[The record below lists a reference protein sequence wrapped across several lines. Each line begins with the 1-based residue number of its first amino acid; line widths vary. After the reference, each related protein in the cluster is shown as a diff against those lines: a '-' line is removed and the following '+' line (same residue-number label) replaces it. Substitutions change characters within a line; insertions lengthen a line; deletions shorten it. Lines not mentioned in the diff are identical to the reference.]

1 MELVARVK
9 SQLRRYQVYSKPIG
23 VDNSIIQANDLLIDT
38 NKKMVSVDN
47 RPVAVTKIEYEILV
61 LLASHPGTVFSTE
74 DIYTKIWHEEATHA
88 NNTIMVHIRKL
99 REKIERQPR
108 TPLSYLVAFLIYSI
122 LGIIFDRI
130 IPIAVPNE
138 MRYALCYAISFI
150 VFVEIFFKLIDF
162 TIEYIRKLR
171 RSIQQV
177 TSGNYG
183 VQCEV
188 EYDDELG
195 SLAANINV
203 LSKTLLAKEKESEK
217 LKEKERAALDIE
229 RNAERQ
235 KNELITNVAH
245 DLRTPLTTIV
255 GYLELIKDDTAL
267 SKEDVHKYSG
277 IAYEKSIRL
286 QEMMDDLFEF
296 TKLDNA
302 DIKLNKSMINLSGL
316 IMQMTDE
323 FYPSFK
329 DCNITPIVDLPEEN
343 IYVQGDGQLLARVFD
358 NLISNA
364 LKYGY
369 HNTDLKIEVSG
380 DEKYATVKVINHGD
394 TIASEDIPL
403 LFNKFYRT
411 DSSRNSKTG
420 GTGLG
425 LAITKNIVDLHHGDI
440 SVTSDDQITTFIVKF
455 NRYFDQN

>member
-1 MELVARVK
+1 MMQK
-9 SQLRRYQVYSKPIG
+9 LRKLFISSFKWR
-23 VDNSIIQANDLLIDT
+23 LLINIT
-38 NKKMVSVDN
+38 
-47 RPVAVTKIEYEILV
+47 
-61 LLASHPGTVFSTE
+61 
-74 DIYTKIWHEEATHA
+74 
-88 NNTIMVHIRKL
+88 
-99 REKIERQPR
+99 
-108 TPLSYLVAFLIYSI
+108 LSYLVAFLIYSI

-302 DIKLNKSMINLSGL
+302 DIKLNKSMISLSEL

>member
-1 MELVARVK
+1 MMQK
-9 SQLRRYQVYSKPIG
+9 LRKLFISSFKWR
-23 VDNSIIQANDLLIDT
+23 LLINIT
-38 NKKMVSVDN
+38 
-47 RPVAVTKIEYEILV
+47 
-61 LLASHPGTVFSTE
+61 
-74 DIYTKIWHEEATHA
+74 
-88 NNTIMVHIRKL
+88 
-99 REKIERQPR
+99 
-108 TPLSYLVAFLIYSI
+108 LSYLVAFLIYSI
-122 LGIIFDRI
+122 PGIIFDRI

-255 GYLELIKDDTAL
+255 GYLELIKDDSAL

-394 TIASEDIPL
+394 TIAPEDIPL

>member
-1 MELVARVK
+1 MMQK
-9 SQLRRYQVYSKPIG
+9 LRKLFISSFKWR
-23 VDNSIIQANDLLIDT
+23 LLINIT
-38 NKKMVSVDN
+38 
-47 RPVAVTKIEYEILV
+47 
-61 LLASHPGTVFSTE
+61 
-74 DIYTKIWHEEATHA
+74 
-88 NNTIMVHIRKL
+88 
-99 REKIERQPR
+99 
-108 TPLSYLVAFLIYSI
+108 LSYLVAFLIYSI

-217 LKEKERAALDIE
+217 LKEKERAALDVE

-329 DCNITPIVDLPEEN
+329 DCNITPIVNLPEEN

-380 DEKYATVKVINHGD
+380 DKKYATVKVINHGD

>member
-1 MELVARVK
+1 MMQK
-9 SQLRRYQVYSKPIG
+9 LRKLFISSFKWR
-23 VDNSIIQANDLLIDT
+23 LLINIT
-38 NKKMVSVDN
+38 
-47 RPVAVTKIEYEILV
+47 
-61 LLASHPGTVFSTE
+61 
-74 DIYTKIWHEEATHA
+74 
-88 NNTIMVHIRKL
+88 
-99 REKIERQPR
+99 
-108 TPLSYLVAFLIYSI
+108 LSYLVAFLIYSI

-380 DEKYATVKVINHGD
+380 DEKYATVKVTNHGD

>member
-1 MELVARVK
+1 MMQK
-9 SQLRRYQVYSKPIG
+9 LRKLFISSFKWR
-23 VDNSIIQANDLLIDT
+23 LLINIT
-38 NKKMVSVDN
+38 
-47 RPVAVTKIEYEILV
+47 
-61 LLASHPGTVFSTE
+61 
-74 DIYTKIWHEEATHA
+74 
-88 NNTIMVHIRKL
+88 
-99 REKIERQPR
+99 
-108 TPLSYLVAFLIYSI
+108 LSYLVAFLIYSI
-122 LGIIFDRI
+122 LGIVFDRI

-217 LKEKERAALDIE
+217 LKEKERAALDVE

-329 DCNITPIVDLPEEN
+329 DCNITPIVNLPEEN

>member
-1 MELVARVK
+1 MMQK
-9 SQLRRYQVYSKPIG
+9 LRKLFISSFKWR
-23 VDNSIIQANDLLIDT
+23 LLINIT
-38 NKKMVSVDN
+38 
-47 RPVAVTKIEYEILV
+47 
-61 LLASHPGTVFSTE
+61 
-74 DIYTKIWHEEATHA
+74 
-88 NNTIMVHIRKL
+88 
-99 REKIERQPR
+99 
-108 TPLSYLVAFLIYSI
+108 LSYLVAFLIYSI

-329 DCNITPIVDLPEEN
+329 DCNITPIVNLPEEN

-369 HNTDLKIEVSG
+369 HNTYLKIEVSG

>member
-1 MELVARVK
+1 MMQK
-9 SQLRRYQVYSKPIG
+9 LRKLFISSFKWR
-23 VDNSIIQANDLLIDT
+23 LLINIT
-38 NKKMVSVDN
+38 
-47 RPVAVTKIEYEILV
+47 
-61 LLASHPGTVFSTE
+61 
-74 DIYTKIWHEEATHA
+74 
-88 NNTIMVHIRKL
+88 
-99 REKIERQPR
+99 
-108 TPLSYLVAFLIYSI
+108 LSYLVAFLIYSI

-183 VQCEV
+183 IQCEV

-217 LKEKERAALDIE
+217 LKEKEKAALDIE

-380 DEKYATVKVINHGD
+380 DEKYAIVKVINHGD

>member
-1 MELVARVK
+1 MMQK
-9 SQLRRYQVYSKPIG
+9 LRKLFISSFKWR
-23 VDNSIIQANDLLIDT
+23 LLINIT
-38 NKKMVSVDN
+38 
-47 RPVAVTKIEYEILV
+47 
-61 LLASHPGTVFSTE
+61 
-74 DIYTKIWHEEATHA
+74 
-88 NNTIMVHIRKL
+88 
-99 REKIERQPR
+99 
-108 TPLSYLVAFLIYSI
+108 LSYLVAFLIYSI

-420 GTGLG
+420 STGLG

>member
-1 MELVARVK
+1 MMQK
-9 SQLRRYQVYSKPIG
+9 LRKLFISSFKWR
-23 VDNSIIQANDLLIDT
+23 LLINIT
-38 NKKMVSVDN
+38 
-47 RPVAVTKIEYEILV
+47 
-61 LLASHPGTVFSTE
+61 
-74 DIYTKIWHEEATHA
+74 
-88 NNTIMVHIRKL
+88 
-99 REKIERQPR
+99 
-108 TPLSYLVAFLIYSI
+108 LSYLVAFLIYSI

-343 IYVQGDGQLLARVFD
+343 IYVQGDGQLLSRVFD

>member
-1 MELVARVK
+1 MMQK
-9 SQLRRYQVYSKPIG
+9 LRKLFISSFKWR
-23 VDNSIIQANDLLIDT
+23 LLINIT
-38 NKKMVSVDN
+38 
-47 RPVAVTKIEYEILV
+47 
-61 LLASHPGTVFSTE
+61 
-74 DIYTKIWHEEATHA
+74 
-88 NNTIMVHIRKL
+88 
-99 REKIERQPR
+99 
-108 TPLSYLVAFLIYSI
+108 LSYLVAFLIYSI
-122 LGIIFDRI
+122 LGIIFNRI

-380 DEKYATVKVINHGD
+380 DEKYAIVKVINHGD

>member
-1 MELVARVK
+1 MMQK
-9 SQLRRYQVYSKPIG
+9 LRKLFISSFKWR
-23 VDNSIIQANDLLIDT
+23 LLINIT
-38 NKKMVSVDN
+38 
-47 RPVAVTKIEYEILV
+47 
-61 LLASHPGTVFSTE
+61 
-74 DIYTKIWHEEATHA
+74 
-88 NNTIMVHIRKL
+88 
-99 REKIERQPR
+99 
-108 TPLSYLVAFLIYSI
+108 LSYLVAFLIYSI
-122 LGIIFDRI
+122 LGIVFDRI

-203 LSKTLLAKEKESEK
+203 LSKTLLTKEKESEK

-394 TIASEDIPL
+394 TIAPEDIPL
-403 LFNKFYRT
+403 LFNKFFRT

>member
-1 MELVARVK
+1 MMQK
-9 SQLRRYQVYSKPIG
+9 LRKLFISSFKWR
-23 VDNSIIQANDLLIDT
+23 LLINIT
-38 NKKMVSVDN
+38 
-47 RPVAVTKIEYEILV
+47 
-61 LLASHPGTVFSTE
+61 
-74 DIYTKIWHEEATHA
+74 
-88 NNTIMVHIRKL
+88 
-99 REKIERQPR
+99 
-108 TPLSYLVAFLIYSI
+108 LSYLVAFLIYSI

-150 VFVEIFFKLIDF
+150 VFVEIFFKLINF

-425 LAITKNIVDLHHGDI
+425 LAITKNIVDLHHGEI

>member
-1 MELVARVK
+1 MMQK
-9 SQLRRYQVYSKPIG
+9 LRKLFISSFKWR
-23 VDNSIIQANDLLIDT
+23 LLINIT
-38 NKKMVSVDN
+38 
-47 RPVAVTKIEYEILV
+47 
-61 LLASHPGTVFSTE
+61 
-74 DIYTKIWHEEATHA
+74 
-88 NNTIMVHIRKL
+88 
-99 REKIERQPR
+99 
-108 TPLSYLVAFLIYSI
+108 LSYLVAFLIYSI

-195 SLAANINV
+195 SLATNINV

-255 GYLELIKDDTAL
+255 GYLELIKDDSAL

-394 TIASEDIPL
+394 TIAPEDIPL

>member
-1 MELVARVK
+1 MMQK
-9 SQLRRYQVYSKPIG
+9 LRKLFISSFKWR
-23 VDNSIIQANDLLIDT
+23 LLINIT
-38 NKKMVSVDN
+38 
-47 RPVAVTKIEYEILV
+47 
-61 LLASHPGTVFSTE
+61 
-74 DIYTKIWHEEATHA
+74 
-88 NNTIMVHIRKL
+88 
-99 REKIERQPR
+99 
-108 TPLSYLVAFLIYSI
+108 LSYLVAFLIYSI

-255 GYLELIKDDTAL
+255 GYLELIKDDAAL

>member
-1 MELVARVK
+1 MMQK
-9 SQLRRYQVYSKPIG
+9 LRKLFISSFKWR
-23 VDNSIIQANDLLIDT
+23 LLINIT
-38 NKKMVSVDN
+38 
-47 RPVAVTKIEYEILV
+47 
-61 LLASHPGTVFSTE
+61 
-74 DIYTKIWHEEATHA
+74 
-88 NNTIMVHIRKL
+88 
-99 REKIERQPR
+99 
-108 TPLSYLVAFLIYSI
+108 LSYLVAFLIYSI

-329 DCNITPIVDLPEEN
+329 DCNITPIIDLPEEN

>member
-1 MELVARVK
+1 MMQK
-9 SQLRRYQVYSKPIG
+9 LRKLFISSFKWR
-23 VDNSIIQANDLLIDT
+23 LLINIT
-38 NKKMVSVDN
+38 
-47 RPVAVTKIEYEILV
+47 
-61 LLASHPGTVFSTE
+61 
-74 DIYTKIWHEEATHA
+74 
-88 NNTIMVHIRKL
+88 
-99 REKIERQPR
+99 
-108 TPLSYLVAFLIYSI
+108 LSYLVAFLIYSI
-122 LGIIFDRI
+122 LGIVFDRI

>member
-1 MELVARVK
+1 MMQK
-9 SQLRRYQVYSKPIG
+9 LRKLFISSFKWR
-23 VDNSIIQANDLLIDT
+23 LLINIT
-38 NKKMVSVDN
+38 
-47 RPVAVTKIEYEILV
+47 
-61 LLASHPGTVFSTE
+61 
-74 DIYTKIWHEEATHA
+74 
-88 NNTIMVHIRKL
+88 
-99 REKIERQPR
+99 
-108 TPLSYLVAFLIYSI
+108 LSYLVAFLIYSI

-286 QEMMDDLFEF
+286 QEMMDGLFEF

-394 TIASEDIPL
+394 TIAPEDIPL

>member
-1 MELVARVK
+1 MMQK
-9 SQLRRYQVYSKPIG
+9 LRKLFISSFKWR
-23 VDNSIIQANDLLIDT
+23 LLINIT
-38 NKKMVSVDN
+38 
-47 RPVAVTKIEYEILV
+47 
-61 LLASHPGTVFSTE
+61 
-74 DIYTKIWHEEATHA
+74 
-88 NNTIMVHIRKL
+88 
-99 REKIERQPR
+99 
-108 TPLSYLVAFLIYSI
+108 LSYLVAFLIYSI

-217 LKEKERAALDIE
+217 LKEKERAALDVE

-440 SVTSDDQITTFIVKF
+440 SVTSDDQITAFIVKF

>member
-1 MELVARVK
+1 MMQK
-9 SQLRRYQVYSKPIG
+9 LRKLFISSFKWR
-23 VDNSIIQANDLLIDT
+23 LLINIT
-38 NKKMVSVDN
+38 
-47 RPVAVTKIEYEILV
+47 
-61 LLASHPGTVFSTE
+61 
-74 DIYTKIWHEEATHA
+74 
-88 NNTIMVHIRKL
+88 
-99 REKIERQPR
+99 
-108 TPLSYLVAFLIYSI
+108 LSYLVAFLIYSI

-286 QEMMDDLFEF
+286 QKMMDDLFEF

-394 TIASEDIPL
+394 TIAPEDIPL

>member
-1 MELVARVK
+1 MMQK
-9 SQLRRYQVYSKPIG
+9 LRKLFISSFKWR
-23 VDNSIIQANDLLIDT
+23 LLINIT
-38 NKKMVSVDN
+38 
-47 RPVAVTKIEYEILV
+47 
-61 LLASHPGTVFSTE
+61 
-74 DIYTKIWHEEATHA
+74 
-88 NNTIMVHIRKL
+88 
-99 REKIERQPR
+99 
-108 TPLSYLVAFLIYSI
+108 LSYLVAFLIYSI

-380 DEKYATVKVINHGD
+380 DENYATVKVINHGD
-394 TIASEDIPL
+394 TIAPEDIPL

>member
-1 MELVARVK
+1 MMQK
-9 SQLRRYQVYSKPIG
+9 LRKLFISSFKWR
-23 VDNSIIQANDLLIDT
+23 LLINIT
-38 NKKMVSVDN
+38 
-47 RPVAVTKIEYEILV
+47 
-61 LLASHPGTVFSTE
+61 
-74 DIYTKIWHEEATHA
+74 
-88 NNTIMVHIRKL
+88 
-99 REKIERQPR
+99 
-108 TPLSYLVAFLIYSI
+108 LSYLVAFLIYSI
-122 LGIIFDRI
+122 LGIVFDRI
-130 IPIAVPNE
+130 IPIAVPDE

-162 TIEYIRKLR
+162 TITYIRQLR

-177 TSGNYG
+177 TSGNYD

-203 LSKTLLAKEKESEK
+203 LAKTLLAKEKESER
-217 LKEKERAALDIE
+217 LKEKEKAALDFE

-255 GYLELIKDDTAL
+255 GYLELIKDDTDL
-267 SKEDVHKYSG
+267 PKDDVHKYAG

-329 DCNITPIVDLPEEN
+329 DCNITPIVDLPEDN
-343 IYVQGDGQLLARVFD
+343 VYVQGDGQLLARVFD

-369 HNTDLKIEVSG
+369 HNTDLKIEVIG

-394 TIASEDIPL
+394 TISDEDIPL

-425 LAITKNIVDLHHGDI
+425 LAITKNIVDRHHGTI
-440 SVTSDDQITTFIVKF
+440 SVESEDQITTFIVKF
-455 NRYFDQN
+455 NRYFDQIATNVAH

>member
-1 MELVARVK
+1 MM
-9 SQLRRYQVYSKPIG
+9 QILRKLFISSFKWR
-23 VDNSIIQANDLLIDT
+23 LLINIT
-38 NKKMVSVDN
+38 
-47 RPVAVTKIEYEILV
+47 
-61 LLASHPGTVFSTE
+61 
-74 DIYTKIWHEEATHA
+74 
-88 NNTIMVHIRKL
+88 
-99 REKIERQPR
+99 
-108 TPLSYLVAFLIYSI
+108 LSYLVAFLIYSI

>member
-1 MELVARVK
+1 MMQK
-9 SQLRRYQVYSKPIG
+9 LRKLFISSFKWR
-23 VDNSIIQANDLLIDT
+23 LLINIT
-38 NKKMVSVDN
+38 
-47 RPVAVTKIEYEILV
+47 
-61 LLASHPGTVFSTE
+61 
-74 DIYTKIWHEEATHA
+74 
-88 NNTIMVHIRKL
+88 
-99 REKIERQPR
+99 
-108 TPLSYLVAFLIYSI
+108 LSYLVAFLIYSI

-255 GYLELIKDDTAL
+255 GYLELIKDDSAL

-329 DCNITPIVDLPEEN
+329 DCNITPIVDSPEEN

-394 TIASEDIPL
+394 TIAPEDIPL

>member
-1 MELVARVK
+1 MMQK
-9 SQLRRYQVYSKPIG
+9 LRKLFISSFKWR
-23 VDNSIIQANDLLIDT
+23 LLINIT
-38 NKKMVSVDN
+38 
-47 RPVAVTKIEYEILV
+47 
-61 LLASHPGTVFSTE
+61 
-74 DIYTKIWHEEATHA
+74 
-88 NNTIMVHIRKL
+88 
-99 REKIERQPR
+99 
-108 TPLSYLVAFLIYSI
+108 LSYLVAFLFYSI

-394 TIASEDIPL
+394 TIAPEDIPL

>member
-1 MELVARVK
+1 MMQK
-9 SQLRRYQVYSKPIG
+9 LRKLFISSFKWR
-23 VDNSIIQANDLLIDT
+23 LLINIT
-38 NKKMVSVDN
+38 
-47 RPVAVTKIEYEILV
+47 
-61 LLASHPGTVFSTE
+61 
-74 DIYTKIWHEEATHA
+74 
-88 NNTIMVHIRKL
+88 
-99 REKIERQPR
+99 
-108 TPLSYLVAFLIYSI
+108 LSYLVAFLIYSI

-286 QEMMDDLFEF
+286 QEMIDDLFEF

>member
-1 MELVARVK
+1 MMQK
-9 SQLRRYQVYSKPIG
+9 LRKLFISSFKWR
-23 VDNSIIQANDLLIDT
+23 LLINIT
-38 NKKMVSVDN
+38 
-47 RPVAVTKIEYEILV
+47 
-61 LLASHPGTVFSTE
+61 
-74 DIYTKIWHEEATHA
+74 
-88 NNTIMVHIRKL
+88 
-99 REKIERQPR
+99 
-108 TPLSYLVAFLIYSI
+108 LSYLVAFLIYSI

-329 DCNITPIVDLPEEN
+329 DCNITPIVNLPEEN

>member
-1 MELVARVK
+1 MMQK
-9 SQLRRYQVYSKPIG
+9 LRKLFISSFKWR
-23 VDNSIIQANDLLIDT
+23 LLINIT
-38 NKKMVSVDN
+38 
-47 RPVAVTKIEYEILV
+47 
-61 LLASHPGTVFSTE
+61 
-74 DIYTKIWHEEATHA
+74 
-88 NNTIMVHIRKL
+88 
-99 REKIERQPR
+99 
-108 TPLSYLVAFLIYSI
+108 LSYLVAFLIYSI

-195 SLAANINV
+195 SLATNINV

-255 GYLELIKDDTAL
+255 GYLELIKDDSAL

>member
-1 MELVARVK
+1 MMQK
-9 SQLRRYQVYSKPIG
+9 LRKLFISSFKWR
-23 VDNSIIQANDLLIDT
+23 LLINIT
-38 NKKMVSVDN
+38 
-47 RPVAVTKIEYEILV
+47 
-61 LLASHPGTVFSTE
+61 
-74 DIYTKIWHEEATHA
+74 
-88 NNTIMVHIRKL
+88 
-99 REKIERQPR
+99 
-108 TPLSYLVAFLIYSI
+108 LSYLVAFLIYSI

-296 TKLDNA
+296 TKIDNA

>member
-1 MELVARVK
+1 MMQK
-9 SQLRRYQVYSKPIG
+9 LRKLFISSFKWR
-23 VDNSIIQANDLLIDT
+23 LLINIT
-38 NKKMVSVDN
+38 
-47 RPVAVTKIEYEILV
+47 
-61 LLASHPGTVFSTE
+61 
-74 DIYTKIWHEEATHA
+74 
-88 NNTIMVHIRKL
+88 
-99 REKIERQPR
+99 
-108 TPLSYLVAFLIYSI
+108 LSYLVAFLIYSI

-195 SLAANINV
+195 SLAANINI

-394 TIASEDIPL
+394 TIAPEDIPL

>member
-1 MELVARVK
+1 MMQK
-9 SQLRRYQVYSKPIG
+9 LRKLFISSFKWR
-23 VDNSIIQANDLLIDT
+23 LLINIT
-38 NKKMVSVDN
+38 
-47 RPVAVTKIEYEILV
+47 
-61 LLASHPGTVFSTE
+61 
-74 DIYTKIWHEEATHA
+74 
-88 NNTIMVHIRKL
+88 
-99 REKIERQPR
+99 
-108 TPLSYLVAFLIYSI
+108 LSYLVAFLIYSI

-302 DIKLNKSMINLSGL
+302 DIKLNKSMINLSVL

-394 TIASEDIPL
+394 TIAPEDIPL

>member
-1 MELVARVK
+1 MMQK
-9 SQLRRYQVYSKPIG
+9 LRKLFISSFKWR
-23 VDNSIIQANDLLIDT
+23 LLINIT
-38 NKKMVSVDN
+38 
-47 RPVAVTKIEYEILV
+47 
-61 LLASHPGTVFSTE
+61 
-74 DIYTKIWHEEATHA
+74 
-88 NNTIMVHIRKL
+88 
-99 REKIERQPR
+99 
-108 TPLSYLVAFLIYSI
+108 LSYLVAFLIYSI

-394 TIASEDIPL
+394 TIAPEDIPL

-420 GTGLG
+420 GSGLG

>member
-1 MELVARVK
+1 MMQK
-9 SQLRRYQVYSKPIG
+9 LRKLFISSFKWR
-23 VDNSIIQANDLLIDT
+23 LLINIT
-38 NKKMVSVDN
+38 
-47 RPVAVTKIEYEILV
+47 
-61 LLASHPGTVFSTE
+61 
-74 DIYTKIWHEEATHA
+74 
-88 NNTIMVHIRKL
+88 
-99 REKIERQPR
+99 
-108 TPLSYLVAFLIYSI
+108 LSYLVAFLIYSI

-130 IPIAVPNE
+130 IPIAAPNE

-394 TIASEDIPL
+394 TIAPDDIPL

>member
-1 MELVARVK
+1 MMQK
-9 SQLRRYQVYSKPIG
+9 LRKLFISSFKWR
-23 VDNSIIQANDLLIDT
+23 LLINIT
-38 NKKMVSVDN
+38 
-47 RPVAVTKIEYEILV
+47 
-61 LLASHPGTVFSTE
+61 
-74 DIYTKIWHEEATHA
+74 
-88 NNTIMVHIRKL
+88 
-99 REKIERQPR
+99 
-108 TPLSYLVAFLIYSI
+108 LSYLVAFLIYSI

-188 EYDDELG
+188 EYGDELG

>member
-1 MELVARVK
+1 MMQK
-9 SQLRRYQVYSKPIG
+9 LRKLFISSFKWR
-23 VDNSIIQANDLLIDT
+23 LLINIT
-38 NKKMVSVDN
+38 
-47 RPVAVTKIEYEILV
+47 
-61 LLASHPGTVFSTE
+61 
-74 DIYTKIWHEEATHA
+74 
-88 NNTIMVHIRKL
+88 
-99 REKIERQPR
+99 
-108 TPLSYLVAFLIYSI
+108 LSYLVAFLIYSI

-130 IPIAVPNE
+130 IPIALPNE

-245 DLRTPLTTIV
+245 DLRTPLTIIV

>member
-1 MELVARVK
+1 MMQK
-9 SQLRRYQVYSKPIG
+9 LRKLFISSFKWR
-23 VDNSIIQANDLLIDT
+23 LLINIT
-38 NKKMVSVDN
+38 
-47 RPVAVTKIEYEILV
+47 
-61 LLASHPGTVFSTE
+61 
-74 DIYTKIWHEEATHA
+74 
-88 NNTIMVHIRKL
+88 
-99 REKIERQPR
+99 
-108 TPLSYLVAFLIYSI
+108 LSYLVAFLIYSI

-296 TKLDNA
+296 TKLDNT

-329 DCNITPIVDLPEEN
+329 DCNITPIMNLPEED

-394 TIASEDIPL
+394 TIAPEDIPL

>member
-1 MELVARVK
+1 MMQK
-9 SQLRRYQVYSKPIG
+9 LRKLFISSFKWR
-23 VDNSIIQANDLLIDT
+23 LLINIT
-38 NKKMVSVDN
+38 
-47 RPVAVTKIEYEILV
+47 
-61 LLASHPGTVFSTE
+61 
-74 DIYTKIWHEEATHA
+74 
-88 NNTIMVHIRKL
+88 
-99 REKIERQPR
+99 
-108 TPLSYLVAFLIYSI
+108 LSYLVAFLIYSI

-150 VFVEIFFKLIDF
+150 VFVEIFFKMIDF

-255 GYLELIKDDTAL
+255 GYLELIKDDSAL

-394 TIASEDIPL
+394 TIAPEDIPL

>member
-1 MELVARVK
+1 MMQK
-9 SQLRRYQVYSKPIG
+9 LRKLFISSFKWR
-23 VDNSIIQANDLLIDT
+23 LLINIT
-38 NKKMVSVDN
+38 
-47 RPVAVTKIEYEILV
+47 
-61 LLASHPGTVFSTE
+61 
-74 DIYTKIWHEEATHA
+74 
-88 NNTIMVHIRKL
+88 
-99 REKIERQPR
+99 
-108 TPLSYLVAFLIYSI
+108 LSYLVAFLIYSI

-343 IYVQGDGQLLARVFD
+343 IYVQGDGQLLARIFD

>member
-1 MELVARVK
+1 MMQK
-9 SQLRRYQVYSKPIG
+9 LRKLFISSFKWR
-23 VDNSIIQANDLLIDT
+23 LLINIT
-38 NKKMVSVDN
+38 
-47 RPVAVTKIEYEILV
+47 
-61 LLASHPGTVFSTE
+61 
-74 DIYTKIWHEEATHA
+74 
-88 NNTIMVHIRKL
+88 
-99 REKIERQPR
+99 
-108 TPLSYLVAFLIYSI
+108 LSYLVAFLIYSI

-130 IPIAVPNE
+130 IPIAVPDE

>member
-1 MELVARVK
+1 MMQK
-9 SQLRRYQVYSKPIG
+9 LRKLFISSFKWR
-23 VDNSIIQANDLLIDT
+23 LLINIT
-38 NKKMVSVDN
+38 
-47 RPVAVTKIEYEILV
+47 
-61 LLASHPGTVFSTE
+61 
-74 DIYTKIWHEEATHA
+74 
-88 NNTIMVHIRKL
+88 
-99 REKIERQPR
+99 
-108 TPLSYLVAFLIYSI
+108 LSYLVAFLIYSI

-138 MRYALCYAISFI
+138 MRYALCYALSFI

-203 LSKTLLAKEKESEK
+203 LSKTLLAKEKESKK

>member
-1 MELVARVK
+1 MMQK
-9 SQLRRYQVYSKPIG
+9 LRKLFISSFKW
-23 VDNSIIQANDLLIDT
+23 SLLINIT
-38 NKKMVSVDN
+38 
-47 RPVAVTKIEYEILV
+47 
-61 LLASHPGTVFSTE
+61 
-74 DIYTKIWHEEATHA
+74 
-88 NNTIMVHIRKL
+88 
-99 REKIERQPR
+99 
-108 TPLSYLVAFLIYSI
+108 LSYLVAFLIYSI